1 MNGEDLLELF
11 LQEGWEGL
19 NTIEGV
25 VTRLRAGAVDQRTNK
40 DALYAALSFSAH
52 RLRGTAGLYGYPQ
65 LAALAALT
73 ERLTESR
80 PQLLSEHREQLLD
93 LLELLSLGQRRALNS
108 IGAGQGEGELG
119 LYFAEVGGAQALQ
132 ALLRAVPGAFA
143 PRRPEELAAPA
154 ETEVVV
160 TEHSGLAAELQAFVR
175 QNAEIWSFF
184 APEAREYLDT
194 LRTELDMKTE
204 ADVTRLFRAAH
215 TLKGSAFMVGLP
227 VMGQL
232 AHRLEDLMDAVRERG
247 LPLEGVTTDLLLRGT
262 SLLEQMLSKA
272 EAQPPTGETG
282 PEDTLLPDLRTL
294 ESQIQ
299 SWLSGESAP
308 ERGTDIRDE
317 PDHQPAT
324 LDPLGPTSALMP
336 SPSQSIRVSTERL
349 DRLMEGVGQL
359 VMSRARLD
367 SQMERLVR
375 IEESLSAS
383 HSRVQRV
390 VRDFEEK
397 YLNPDMLRS
406 AQTEGTRKEQA
417 SAGDPLLGPLNE
429 AFQDLELDSYDD
441 MNILARSVT
450 EMSADLSEVRRQL
463 NTGST
468 ALRNEAATFSKLLR
482 TLRADVARTRRVT
495 LEQAYSRPRRWAGN
509 QPHAELVML
518 GGDLEVDAFLT
529 QGLAEV
535 LLHLVTNAFT
545 HAQESPE
552 ERARSGK
559 PARGRVTVAARQN
572 GPLLQ
577 LSVSDDGRGISVE
590 KIREQALARGLRS
603 ARELTELSDDDTLRL
618 ILLPGLSTAQQIT
631 SEAGRG
637 VGMDI
642 VASTVRRMGGEF
654 QISTRLG
661 QGTTF
666 TLRVPL
672 TQQVVHLLTVQV
684 GPHRLGFPTA
694 NIAALHSI
702 KTSEVQG
709 DGAERRLPDGTP
721 LYLLQPL
728 WNTPI
733 PQVELS
739 VVRLKTGSGE
749 VAFGVDQFGNIA
761 EAVIA
766 PPGSCLEPLGYVS
779 GTTVAADGTPALL
792 PDAAGLIRLIQS
804 GAASTEVT
812 RILGPSQPLPIRSLL
827 LVDDSLSV
835 RRAVSRMLERAGY
848 QVITANDGVEALEL
862 LRGGLK
868 VQAVLTDLEMPRANG
883 FEVIE
888 GVRRQ
893 SPDLPV
899 VVMTTRSGEKHQ
911 RVAFQLGASD
921 YFSKPVDEVLL
932 IRCLGRLLETNQ
944 PECVTAEAGGVQT
957 P

>member
-1 MNGEDLLELF
+1 MNDEDLLELF

-25 VTRLRAGAVDQRTNK
+25 VTSLRAGPVDQLTNQ

-80 PQLLSEHREQLLD
+80 PQLSPQHRDQLLD

-132 ALLRAVPGAFA
+132 ALLRAAPGAFA
-143 PRRPEELAAPA
+143 ARRPEESAAPA
-154 ETEVVV
+154 EPQVVV
-160 TEHSGLAAELQAFVR
+160 AEPSGLTAELQAFVR

-184 APEAREYLDT
+184 APEVREYLDV
-194 LRTELDMKTE
+194 LRAELEMKTE

-247 LPLEGVTTDLLLRGT
+247 LPLEGATTDLLLRGT

-272 EAQPPTGETG
+272 EAQFPAGETG

-299 SWLSGESAP
+299 TLLSDEPAP
-308 ERGTDIRDE
+308 ERGTGDRE
-317 PDHQPAT
+317 ETGHGQAT
-324 LDPLGPTSALMP
+324 LDPLGPTSGLTP
-336 SPSQSIRVSTERL
+336 STSQSIRVSTERL
-349 DRLMEGVGQL
+349 DRLMDGVGQL

-367 SQMERLVR
+367 SQMERLAR
-375 IEESLSAS
+375 IEESLNSS
-383 HSRVQRV
+383 HARVQRV

-406 AQTEGTRKEQA
+406 AQAEGTRAEQE
-417 SAGDPLLGPLNE
+417 SAGDHLHGSLNE
-429 AFQDLELDSYDD
+429 TFQDLELDSYDD

-450 EMSADLSEVRRQL
+450 EMSADLGEIRRQL
-463 NTGST
+463 NTGHT
-468 ALRNEAATFSKLLR
+468 ALRDEAATFSKLLR

-545 HAQESPE
+545 HAQESPD

-603 ARELTELSDDDTLRL
+603 ARELTELNDDDTLRL
-618 ILLPGLSTAQQIT
+618 ILLPGLSTAQQVT

-672 TQQVVHLLTVQV
+672 TQQVVQLLTVQV

-694 NIAALHSI
+694 NIAALHSVQ
-702 KTSEVQG
+702 TSEVQG

-728 WNTPI
+728 WNTPV

-779 GTTVAADGTPALL
+779 GTTVAANGTPVLI
-792 PDAAGLIRLIQS
+792 PDAAGLIRLIQ
-804 GAASTEVT
+804 GGTASTGVPRT
-812 RILGPSQPLPIRSLL
+812 HGPTELLPAKSLL

-848 QVITANDGVEALEL
+848 RVVTANDGLEALEL
-862 LRGGLK
+862 LRGGLR
-868 VQAVLTDLEMPRANG
+868 VEAVLTDLEMPRANG

-888 GVRRQ
+888 EVRRRY
-893 SPDLPV
+893 PDLPV

-932 IRCLGRLLETNQ
+932 IRCLGRLLEESQAGSTT
-944 PECVTAEAGGVQT
+944 VEAGGVQT
-957 P
+957 S